1 MTTSPTA
8 KSFSAGSLHQ
18 ERSAPVREKVS
29 SVLVVDDDVGVCQ
42 LLDLMLSREKYRMQI
57 THSVADAAEA
67 MEENLFD
74 VYVVDYHLTDGSGLD
89 VAELIRA
96 KGSAAPI
103 ILLSGSQPSLLD
115 LRTERLHLFEM
126 IEKPFSQAMIC
137 NAVKRAMGMAKAALV
152 EESRIPIRSRSAQP
166 LLAVA
171 VPH

>member
-8 KSFSAGSLHQ
+8 KSFTAGSLHQ
-18 ERSAPVREKVS
+18 ERSVAVREKVP

-57 THSVADAAEA
+57 THSVADAVEA

-89 VAELIRA
+89 VAELIRS

-103 ILLSGSQPSLLD
+103 ILLSGSQPSALD

-126 IEKPFSQAMIC
+126 IEKPFSQAVIC
-137 NAVKRAMGMAKAALV
+137 NAVRRAIGTAKAALAA
-152 EESRIPIRSRSAQP
+152 ENGIPIRRTSPCSPLVVGAQ
-166 LLAVA
+166 
-171 VPH
+171 H